1 MKKMVLL
8 LGVSYLSSSIAAE
21 SIKPKEGDSYQLEE
35 MTIRDSADKTD
46 KSDKYRLFPNTTK
59 ATPSYTVDAAKVKAT
74 VNATTSEDTLRYA
87 PNLLIRK
94 RYMGD
99 PNGNLGMRG
108 SNVFQTAH
116 TMVFGDGMPLHNPLR
131 TSFNGAPRWSM
142 VSPSEIESSE
152 VLYGPFSAQYDG
164 HSFGG
169 VVNLTTK
176 MPEKF
181 EAEFD
186 VTGMFQP
193 VHRSGRNETLS
204 GFKTFIAG
212 GDKIDK
218 FSAWTS
224 YNHFENEGQPM
235 TINAAPQ
242 TNLLAN
248 RAQQNAL
255 TRVIGGENYQTP
267 DEKPAV
273 AYGDIGVARQ
283 ITDLFKLKLGY
294 DFTPDLQGRFTLAY
308 ESRLGENDDPNS
320 LLRDARGN
328 IIWGGATTATR
339 ANPTGGGLSSNQ
351 NYYNA
356 TFNKN
361 MVVPGSVFGVSSS
374 IREALNYGLSLKGK
388 ISENWKIDTTAS
400 FYDDYNDRTI
410 SSTLNP
416 NHPLNQNKG
425 QIVDEKPWWAT
436 YDLKLATDKFLGRDD
451 LSFMAGYQFNHAS
464 LRTKTYATNNYAQ
477 ATLNTQTNDNGGATQ
492 TNSIFSQL
500 EWRFIKDWSVMAGV
514 RYDNWQAMDGHVY
527 DYTLPA
533 TSKLRIQNYENRDA
547 SRVSPKF
554 SLTYSP
560 DAWTFRYSFSK
571 AYRFPIA
578 EEMFSS
584 QSRLNSLTIAYPGLG
599 PEHGYFHNLMA
610 QYDLPKGY
618 VRANFFYDQ
627 INDEIA
633 STTQTINGQT
643 VSTFLPIDQTE
654 TIGVDLTYQQNELF
668 KLPVDLMVNG
678 TFMNKEITKNA
689 RNPALV
695 GNEWDRIPKLQVNG
709 TLTYHTLPQ
718 WDNSVG
724 VRYRSDSFQRLDN
737 TDTAAYVMGGT
748 DESAFVDIK
757 SVYKLPVY
765 KNLKSTVSAG
775 IDNLFNTNAFE
786 NHPYPQ
792 RTYFI
797 NASVKY

>member
-1 MKKMVLL
+1 MKKLALL
-8 LGVSYLSSSIAAE
+8 LGVSYLGTALAAE
-21 SIKPKEGDSYQLEE
+21 TVKTTEMPE
-35 MTIRDSADKTD
+35 MTVTD
-46 KSDKYRLFPNTTK
+46 GKEKQVKKLLFSDTTK
-59 ATPSYTVDAAKVKAT
+59 ATPTYTIEAVDVQTK
-74 VNATTSEDTLRYA
+74 VNATTTEDFLRYS
-87 PNLLIRK
+87 PNVLIRK
-94 RYMGD
+94 RFYGD

-142 VSPSEIESSE
+142 VAPSEIDSAE

-169 VVNLTTK
+169 VVNLNTK

-186 VTGMFQP
+186 VTGIFQP

-204 GFKTFIAG
+204 GFKTFVAG

-235 TINAAPQ
+235 TINAAAQ
-242 TNLLAN
+242 TRPLTN

-255 TRVIGGENYQTP
+255 PRVIGGENYQLPNETP
-267 DEKPAV
+267 AI
-273 AYGDIGVARQ
+273 AYGDVGVARQ

-308 ESRLGENDDPNS
+308 ESRLGQNDDPNS
-320 LLRDARGN
+320 LLLDNRGN
-328 IIWGGATTATR
+328 QVWGGGTTPTR
-339 ANPTGGGLSSNQ
+339 TNRNAGGFSANQ

-356 TFNKN
+356 SFNRN
-361 MVVPGSVFGVSSS
+361 IVVPGSVFGVSSS

-400 FYDDYNDRTI
+400 FYDDYNDRTV
-410 SSTLNP
+410 SSNLNP
-416 NHPLNQNKG
+416 ANPANQYKG
-425 QIVDEKPWWAT
+425 QVVDERPWWAT
-436 YDLKLATDKFLGRDD
+436 YDLKLATDKLFGRDD

-464 LRTKTYATNNYAQ
+464 LRTKTYSTNNYAL

-492 TNSIFSQL
+492 QNSIFSQV
-500 EWRFIKDWSVMAGV
+500 EWRFIKDWSVMAGL
-514 RYDNWQAMDGHVY
+514 RFDNWQAMDGHVY

-533 TSKLRIQNYENRDA
+533 TSRLRIQNYENRDA

-554 SLTYSP
+554 SLEYSP
-560 DAWTFRYSFSK
+560 NNWTFRYSFSK

-584 QSRLNSLTIAYPGLG
+584 QSRLNSLTIAFPGLG

-610 QYDLPKGY
+610 QYDLPKGF
-618 VRANFFYDQ
+618 VRANLFYDQ
-627 INDEIA
+627 ISDEIA
-633 STTQTINGQT
+633 NNTQTINGQT
-643 VSTFLPIDQTE
+643 VTAFLPIDRTE
-654 TIGVDLTYQQNELF
+654 TVGIDLTYQQNELF
-668 KLPVDLMVNG
+668 NLPVDLMVNG
-678 TFMNKEITKNA
+678 TFMNKEIKRNA
-689 RNPALV
+689 RNRALE
-695 GNEWDRIPKLQVNG
+695 GNEWDRIPKMQINS

-724 VRYRSDSFQRLDN
+724 VRYRSDSFQTLQN

-748 DESAFVDIK
+748 DESAFVDLK
-757 SVYKLPVY
+757 TVYRLPEY
-765 KNLKSTVSAG
+765 KNLKSTISGG

-792 RTYFI
+792 RTFFI